1 MIRSRLSAPA
11 ALLSAAL
18 SLAASSTVLAQQ
30 PGTTDTEIKFGNIMP
45 YSGPASA
52 LSVTGKVVA
61 VYFDMINEKGG
72 VNGRKLNMISLDDG
86 FSPPKTVEAT
96 RRLVENDNVAFM
108 FGTMGTA
115 PSSATAKYLNG
126 AKVLHLFLISS
137 ASKWNEP
144 TTQPWLMA
152 LPWAPNYVEEAG
164 IEVRYARAKN
174 PNARFAILYQNDDA
188 GKDYLRGVK
197 EALGADADKTIA
209 MATSFEVADPTVD
222 SQVLTLANTK
232 ADVFLIYSVTPRA
245 CAHAIRK
252 AHETG
257 WRPIRFISS
266 GCANKETV
274 MAPAGLEAAAGIMS
288 VGALK
293 PYSADSTDPD
303 MVGYRDF
310 MKARVPNV
318 DPANFAA
325 GYGYMVAQ
333 ALVVVLE
340 QCKNDLSRANI
351 MAQAANLKNVSLSM
365 LLPGITLNTSPT
377 DYRPIK
383 DGYMVEFRD
392 NQLVVISDL
401 LRGGS

>member
-1 MIRSRLSAPA
+1 MIRSNKFVPA
-11 ALLSAAL
+11 AIFSALLSLTAAT
-18 SLAASSTVLAQQ
+18 TVSAQQ
-30 PGTTDTEIKFGNIMP
+30 PGITDTEIKFGNIMP

-52 LSVTGKVVA
+52 LSVTGKA
-61 VYFDMINEKGG
+61 FAAYFDLINEKGG

-96 RRLVENDNVAFM
+96 RRLVENDGVAFM

-126 AKVLHLFLISS
+126 AKVPHLFLISS
-137 ASKWNEP
+137 ASKWNDP
-144 TTQPWLMA
+144 VNQRWLMA

-164 IEVRYARAKN
+164 IEVRFARAKN

-188 GKDYLRGVK
+188 GKDYLRGVRQ
-197 EALGADADKTIA
+197 ALGADADKVIA
-209 MATSFEVADPTVD
+209 LATSFEVADPTVD
-222 SQVLTLANTK
+222 SQILTLANTK

-245 CAHAIRK
+245 CAQAIRK

-257 WRPIRFISS
+257 WRPMRFISS
-266 GCANKETV
+266 GCANKELV
-274 MAPAGLEAAAGIMS
+274 MVPAGLEAATGIMS

-303 MVGYRDF
+303 LVTYRDF
-310 MKARVPNV
+310 MKARLPNI
-318 DPANFAA
+318 DPANLAA

-333 ALVVVLE
+333 ALVVVLT
-340 QCKNDLSRANI
+340 QCKNDLSRENI
-351 MAQAANLKNVSLSM
+351 MAQAANLKDVSLPM
-365 LLPGITLNTSPT
+365 LMPGVKLNTSPT

-392 NQLVVISDL
+392 NQFNVISEL
-401 LRGGS
+401 LRGS

>member
-1 MIRSRLSAPA
+1 MIRSSKSASTDFLA
-11 ALLSAAL
+11 VFLAVSL
-18 SLAASSTVLAQQ
+18 SLAAWTAASAQQ
-30 PGTTDTEIKFGNIMP
+30 PGITDTEIKFGNIMP

-52 LSVTGKVVA
+52 LSVTGKVFA
-61 VYFDMINEKGG
+61 AYFDMINEKGG

-96 RRLVENDNVAFM
+96 RRLVENDGVAFM

-126 AKVLHLFLISS
+126 AKVPHLFLISS

-144 TTQPWLMA
+144 ATQPWLMA

-197 EALGADADKTIA
+197 EALGADADKAIA
-209 MATSFEVADPTVD
+209 MASSFEVADPTVD
-222 SQVLTLANTK
+222 LQILTLANTK

-245 CAHAIRK
+245 CAQAIRK

-266 GCANKETV
+266 GCANKDTV
-274 MAPAGLEAAAGIMS
+274 MVPAGLEAAHGIMS
-288 VGALK
+288 VVALK
-293 PYSADSTDPD
+293 PY
-303 MVGYRDF
+303 
-310 MKARVPNV
+310 VPNSN
-318 DPANFAA
+318 DPGLIAYARFHEGAA
-325 GYGYMVAQ
+325 AECRSGQ
-333 ALVVVLE
+333 
-340 QCKNDLSRANI
+340 
-351 MAQAANLKNVSLSM
+351 
-365 LLPGITLNTSPT
+365 
-377 DYRPIK
+377 
-383 DGYMVEFRD
+383 
-392 NQLVVISDL
+392 
-401 LRGGS
+401 LRGRIWLHGRPGAGRGAPAMQERSQPRKHHGAGREPQGRIAVDAVARHQAQHVADGLSSDQGRLYGRVSR

>member
-1 MIRSRLSAPA
+1 MIRLSKSAPA
-11 ALLSAAL
+11 IVLTALL
-18 SLAASSTVLAQQ
+18 SLAAATAFAQQ
-30 PGTTDTEIKFGNIMP
+30 PGITDTEIKFGNIMP

-52 LSVTGKVVA
+52 LSVVGKVFTA
-61 VYFDMINEKGG
+61 YFDMVNEKGG
-72 VNGRKLNMISLDDG
+72 VNGRKLNMLSLDDA

-96 RRLVENDNVAFM
+96 RRLVESDNVAFM

-126 AKVLHLFLISS
+126 AEVPHLFLISS
-137 ASKWNEP
+137 ASKWNDP
-144 TTQPWLMA
+144 ATQPWLMA

-164 IEVRYARAKN
+164 IDIRYARARN

-188 GKDYLRGVK
+188 GKDYLRGAR
-197 EALGADADKTIA
+197 EALGADADKAIA
-209 MATSFEVADPTVD
+209 MASSFEVSDPSVD
-222 SQVLTLANTK
+222 SQILTLANTK

-245 CAHAIRK
+245 CAQAIRK

-257 WRPIRFISS
+257 WRPMRFISS
-266 GCANKETV
+266 GCANKDTV
-274 MAPAGLEAAAGIMS
+274 MVPAGLEAAAGIMS
-288 VGALK
+288 VVALK
-293 PYSADSTDPD
+293 PYVPNSNDAGL
-303 MVGYRDF
+303 VAYADF
-310 MKARVPNV
+310 MKARLPNV

-325 GYGYMVAQ
+325 GYGYMVSQ

-351 MAQAANLKNVSLSM
+351 MAQAANLKGVSLSM

-392 NQLVVISDL
+392 NQLAVISEL

>member
-1 MIRSRLSAPA
+1 MTRSSIFAPA

-18 SLAASSTVLAQQ
+18 SIAALTTASAQQ
-30 PGTTDTEIKFGNIMP
+30 PGITDTEIKFGNVMP

-52 LSVTGKVVA
+52 LSVVGKTFA
-61 VYFDMINEKGG
+61 AYFDMINEKGG

-86 FSPPKTVEAT
+86 FSPSKTVEAT

-126 AKVLHLFLISS
+126 AKVPHLFLISS

-144 TTQPWLMA
+144 ATQPWLMA

-164 IEVRYARAKN
+164 IEIRYARAKN

-188 GKDYLRGVK
+188 GKDYLRGAR
-197 EALGADADKTIA
+197 EALGADADKAIA
-209 MATSFEVADPTVD
+209 MASSFEVIEPSVD

-245 CAHAIRK
+245 CAQAIRK
-252 AHETG
+252 AYETG
-257 WRPIRFISS
+257 WRPMRFISS
-266 GCANKETV
+266 GCANRETV
-274 MAPAGLEAAAGIMS
+274 MTPAGLEAATGVMS
-288 VGALK
+288 VVALK
-293 PYSADSTDPD
+293 PYDANSSDAG
-303 MVGYRDF
+303 VVAYANF
-310 MKARVPNV
+310 MKARLPNV
-318 DPANFAA
+318 EPANSAA
-325 GYGYMVAQ
+325 AYGYMVAQ

-340 QCKNDLSRANI
+340 QSKNDLSRANI
-351 MAQAANLKNVSLSM
+351 MAQAANLKGVSLPM

-383 DGYMVEFRD
+383 DGYMVEFRN
-392 NQLVVISDL
+392 NQMTVISEM

>member
-1 MIRSRLSAPA
+1 MIRSSKPVRAILLG
-11 ALLSAAL
+11 ALFSFA
-18 SLAASSTVLAQQ
+18 SWAASAQQ
-30 PGTTDTEIKFGNIMP
+30 PGITDTGIKFGNIMP

-52 LSVTGKVVA
+52 LSVTGKVFA
-61 VYFDMINEKGG
+61 AYFDMINEKGG

-96 RRLVENDNVAFM
+96 RRLVENDGVAFM

-126 AKVLHLFLISS
+126 AKVPHLFLISS
-137 ASKWNEP
+137 ASKWNDP
-144 TTQPWLMA
+144 ATQPWLMA

-164 IEVRYARAKN
+164 IEIRYARSKN
-174 PNARFAILYQNDDA
+174 PNARFAVLYQNDDA
-188 GKDYLRGVK
+188 GKDYMRGVR
-197 EALGADADKTIA
+197 EALADADKSIA

-222 SQVLTLANTK
+222 SQVITLANTK

-245 CAHAIRK
+245 CAQAVRK
-252 AHETG
+252 AYETG
-257 WRPIRFISS
+257 WRPMRFIAS
-266 GCANKETV
+266 GCANKDTV
-274 MAPAGLEAAAGIMS
+274 MVPAGLEAATGIMS
-288 VGALK
+288 VVALK
-293 PYSADSTDPD
+293 PYTPDSTDP
-303 MVGYRDF
+303 GLIAYADF
-310 MKARVPNV
+310 MKARLPNV

-333 ALVVVLE
+333 ALIVVLE

-351 MAQAANLKNVSLSM
+351 MAQAANLKGVSLSM
-365 LLPGITLNTSPT
+365 LLPGIALNTSPV

-392 NQLVVISDL
+392 NQLAVISDL
-401 LRGGS
+401 LHGS